1 MTGGVITLGVRTGGG
16 PLLGH
21 QEWPVRIIR
30 VARCGSM
37 PLQYHPESVAVPR
50 EPPGSRLKF
59 EARHPLIQPPDR
71 AHKFAAFPAKASDG
85 RSEAELYLGQR

>member
-1 MTGGVITLGVRTGGG
+1 MQLTIVPRNRAREASFI
-16 PLLGH
+16 
-21 QEWPVRIIR
+21 
-30 VARCGSM
+30 RCGA
-37 PLQYHPESVAVPR
+37 PLERAMSSSAVPQ

-71 AHKFAAFPAKASDG
+71 AHKFAAFPAKATDG